1 MNVSKQVAPNIAIES
16 QKEVYTMID
25 ITIGYPMEAI
35 LSNTFII
42 ANAVD
47 LTDVANTSGV
57 QR

>member
-1 MNVSKQVAPNIAIES
+1 
-16 QKEVYTMID
+16 MID

-57 QR
+57 